1 MLSSSF
7 LNRLFYKRTDAS
19 MNTLMS
25 RLNKYSFSTKRKEEI
40 LPSLVQVVV
49 EAQAQVQPLLLEAP
63 AIPEVVEN
71 VIEVTENTTVY
82 VEPVAEKPRNTLIS
96 PKNPDTLFWCLYI
109 IANGYDEYLEI
120 DRNYGVKELEIK
132 KLVSDYVFA
141 NSYKFKNTNN
151 KITKVAIQEIM
162 SELLTSQKETSI
174 LCLIA
179 LTVYYNFNIIIVD
192 SKEKLMLEFL
202 VSEETEIPTYVLYKD
217 SYGKYTV
224 NTEAVTR
231 IQVAEMKDKMFCL
244 ESYLKPLKSI
254 SNYKVED
261 LEALAKKMGVFDEK
275 KKYKKAPLY
284 EEVFAACVW
293 K

>member
-1 MLSSSF
+1 
-7 LNRLFYKRTDAS
+7 

-40 LPSLVQVVV
+40 LPSIVQVVA
-49 EAQAQVQPLLLEAP
+49 EAQEKPLLLEAP
-63 AIPEVVEN
+63 PIPEVVEN

-82 VEPVAEKPRNTLIS
+82 VEPPPAVVEEPKNTLIS

-202 VSEETEIPTYVLYKD
+202 VSEETEIPTFVLYKD
-217 SYGKYTV
+217 SYGKYKV

-275 KKYKKAPLY
+275 KKYKKAQLY